1 MRSISKG
8 TARGSSVSVRRMTG
22 IVSEIFYCSF
32 AKLAITLLQVSMAT
46 QLAEMTDYNN
56 SKAISKCAQSNS

>member
-8 TARGSSVSVRRMTG
+8 TARGSSVSVRRKTG

-46 QLAEMTDYNN
+46 
-56 SKAISKCAQSNS
+56 